1 MPRAPSNGRWR
12 LDTVDV
18 KEVLNP
24 TNEVPKYG
32 AQVVASCFLLLL
44 LLLLLIIIAEY
55 VNVFNIV
62 CI

>member
-44 LLLLLIIIAEY
+44 LIIIAEY
-55 VNVFNIV
+55 INVFNIV